1 MTWASLTGEPLPLA
15 PYVPARPLSLNGHHA
30 KAAPSSAK
38 RVMFAGLVRQLA
50 IATMAGMAGGFVTG
64 LWARIVMRL
73 AGYLTIDSH
82 RGLLTENNAVVGE
95 ITFAGTM
102 AIAVT
107 GAIMGVLGGVLYVAV
122 RRWLPGNVWQ
132 RAATFG
138 VLLLAVFG
146 FVVMDRSNP
155 DYRLFGPAWLN
166 VGTFS
171 LAYLV
176 FGLVAGSTAEWLEV
190 KMPRLGR
197 AGGSRRRRFAVGALL
212 TPFALIGLLWFL
224 LAGVGVAGL
233 TGILIA
239 AVIAVAQLPANRLLR
254 IRRFTIRVPRPDLIG
269 YAALAAPSLIGFT
282 LTVRAIVDIVG
293 G

>member
-1 MTWASLTGEPLPLA
+1 
-15 PYVPARPLSLNGHHA
+15 
-30 KAAPSSAK
+30 
-38 RVMFAGLVRQLA
+38 
-50 IATMAGMAGGFVTG
+50 
-64 LWARIVMRL
+64 
-73 AGYLTIDSH
+73 
-82 RGLLTENNAVVGE
+82 
-95 ITFAGTM
+95 
-102 AIAVT
+102 
-107 GAIMGVLGGVLYVAV
+107 
-122 RRWLPGNVWQ
+122 
-132 RAATFG
+132 
-138 VLLLAVFG
+138 
-146 FVVMDRSNP
+146 MDRSNP

-176 FGLVAGSTAEWLEV
+176 FGLVVGSTAEWLEV
-190 KMPRLGR
+190 KTPRLGR
-197 AGGSRRRRFAVGALL
+197 AGGSRRRRFAVGGLL

-269 YAALAAPSLIGFT
+269 YAALAAPGLIGFT